1 MVHVID
7 QDKCT
12 KCGTCLSLCPPKFNA
27 VAKVSG
33 EAVDVPEKPVPV
45 TVEV

>member
-1 MVHVID
+1 MVHVVD
-7 QDKCT
+7 QDKCI
-12 KCGTCLSLCPPKFNA
+12 KCGTCLDVCPSKFNA

-33 EAVDVPEKPVPV
+33 EPVAVPEKPVPV